1 MPEDAEGQMDFRKW
15 VGVLGTMLG
24 AFMAV
29 LDIQITNSSL
39 ADISGGI
46 GATAEEGSWI
56 STSYLIGEI
65 ITIALT
71 AWLSR
76 VFSIRRYLLVNVA
89 LFLLFSGLCGV
100 STSLGEM
107 IVFRAL
113 QGFTGGVLIPMALT
127 VIVQTMPKRLQS
139 VGQAMFGLTA
149 TMAPAI
155 GPALGGFLTDRF
167 GWEWNFFINFIP
179 GALMLFA
186 IWYAI
191 DEQPMQLGELAKGDY
206 PGIICMAIGLGS
218 FVAMLEEGQRKDWFG
233 SSFIQTCGA
242 MAAVFVPAFIIIELV
257 RKEPFVNLRLLWS
270 RNLGFSSIVAFGLG
284 MGLYGSVYI
293 IPLYL
298 GQVQGYSP
306 LQIGETLVWVGFPQL
321 LIFPV
326 LPLLMKKVDLRAL
339 VCFGCVLF
347 AVSCFM
353 STHMNRDYAHDQFV
367 ISNLVRALGQ
377 PFTIV
382 PITALATGLLARKDA
397 ANGSAIFNICR
408 NLGGSVGIAILST
421 VVTRR
426 EQFHDFRIG
435 ERVSVYDLAT
445 QGRLA
450 QNTANFVSRGAD
462 PVTAQNQAIGAIKR
476 IVQRD
481 ANIMAFNDAF
491 LVVGISLL
499 LAAVLVWF
507 CQKTMA
513 KAGAG
518 AH

>member
-1 MPEDAEGQMDFRKW
+1 MPEDANGQMDFRKW

-56 STSYLIGEI
+56 STAYLIGEI

-76 VFSIRRYLLVNVA
+76 VFSIRRYLLVNVS
-89 LFLLFSGLCGV
+89 LFLLFSALCGV

-127 VIVQTMPKRLQS
+127 VIVQTMPKRLQPT
-139 VGQAMFGLTA
+139 GQALFGVTA
-149 TMAPAI
+149 TLAPAI

-167 GWEWNFFINFIP
+167 GWEWNFFINFLP

-191 DEQPMQLGELAKGDY
+191 DPAPTQLGELAKGDY
-206 PGIICMAIGLGS
+206 PGILCMAIGLGS

-233 SSFIQTCGA
+233 SPFIRTCA
-242 MAAVFVPAFIIIELV
+242 ALAAVFIPAFVLLELT
-257 RKEPFVNLRLLWS
+257 RAKPFVNLRLLWS
-270 RNLGFSSIVAFGLG
+270 RNLGFSSVVAFGLG
-284 MGLYGSVYI
+284 IGLYGSVYV
-293 IPLYL
+293 IPLFL

-306 LQIGETLVWVGFPQL
+306 LQIGETLIWAGFPQL

-326 LPLLMKKVDLRAL
+326 LPLLMKRVDLRAL
-339 VCFGCVLF
+339 VCFGCILF

-353 STHMNRDYAHDQFV
+353 STHMSVDYAHDQFV
-367 ISNLVRALGQ
+367 WANVVRALGQ

-382 PITALATGLLARKDA
+382 PVTALATGLLARQDA
-397 ANGSAIFNICR
+397 SNGSAIFNIAR

-435 ERVSVYDLAT
+435 ERVSMYEPAVQDRMASLT
-445 QGRLA
+445 NR
-450 QNTANFVSRGAD
+450 FVARGFD
-462 PVTAQNQAIGAIKR
+462 PVTAGNQALGSIKR
-476 IVQRD
+476 TVRRE
-481 ANIMAFNDAF
+481 ANILAYNDAF
-491 LVVGISLL
+491 LVVGVSLL
-499 LAAVLVWF
+499 IAAGLVWF
-507 CQKTMA
+507 CKKTEA
-513 KAGAG
+513 KEGAG
-518 AH
+518 EG